1 MLKQRVARQ
10 RRKGSMLANL
20 LAPFRRTRQKFHTSR
35 ERRRL
40 RVDALEERMLL
51 SVTPVDILD
60 KLVNQSLIPSG
71 GTIAGQSVAVDTDGD
86 FVVVWTRYD
95 TIIDPNTN
103 LPLIDPL
110 TGQPQTEANI
120 YARYLTDEVQR
131 ITLPSGVLNDT
142 LPTQYGRFSLIY
154 GGTTLVQKLTISAT
168 YEPFTP
174 FQNNIAGT
182 FVLQADANGDG
193 IISPTERATIVY
205 DETTDINTLASS
217 IQTALQGIGGPLQ
230 NAKVRPV
237 NAKEFV
243 IEYGSAALGV
253 NQPKLSVANV
263 SFTSGFYPAVQ
274 ISTVRE
280 PILISNVPI
289 SPTDPQLTAQ
299 ALEQAFN
306 TRLQAYAL
314 GPIDFPPPNRVP
326 SATEGPYTDPL
337 VVAASI
343 PQISVTAVNA
353 TTFDIRFIGDS
364 GKQDHPEL
372 IIAAV
377 TDELGNSLLPSPQA
391 TVRTLKQSSPEF
403 RVNPEEPDDPFTPGP
418 DKYNQTNPAVAMDA
432 DGDFVIV
439 WESEVPNS
447 VTFASVSDIFAR
459 RFRPVGVANL
469 GVSQFVVDMNADG
482 IPETPIDG
490 ILPLLSPLNTV
501 TQTLTID
508 AFLPGVT
515 TGQFRLSVA
524 GRLTEDITFDSTQL
538 ATTAANI
545 QGALVMAGFQNVTVQ
560 VVSSTDPYKF
570 RVTFTQTFSGPNGLA
585 DAILQYVDPSAGVPL
600 SSRATISSQLA
611 TGIDLFTFR
620 VNTETLRRQFA
631 PAVAMDM
638 LGNFVIAWANS
649 AQDFSYYN
657 GIKAQIFDRNGNK
670 VGNEFL
676 VNAEDTAVYLNPAV
690 GMARTG
696 EFVIAWERTHDVNY
710 LTGGAYATAIQAKAY
725 NLSGQ
730 VILPQ
735 FGIGGG
741 GDPAIAFDSANHFL
755 VTWNVVGDPDN
766 TGQTT
771 MGVRGI
777 VYDLNGN
784 TIRDVF
790 RANSATFDPGNN
802 TLWPLYQ
809 GRAQGGLDAD
819 GDMVVVYDGYGPD
832 VSENVSGF
840 ATAVQQLLRNQI
852 NATTNADLLNY
863 FDPQNEYLLTAG
875 SPSNGDVDGVI
886 NAILIRALNRGA
898 NAEQVGR
905 LRAILDSVAGLL
917 RGEANGVMFSRFDA
931 SPTMAYTTLFSD
943 SVANTVRDGRNTR
956 YLILMNANLNWES
969 FIIRLYRD
977 GFAGYEDITINNI
990 QTNQNWNIA
999 LTRDRIDQLLEGAAR
1014 TGTTWAEPRYEGS
1027 IDVRILSF
1035 AEVASRIGTPWQ
1047 IPVANPGQYVIYEV
1061 TFQGEGHDWP
1071 FYMTGVFPG
1080 RAGGNDVAPPLMIAE
1095 AYGDSGVTQ
1104 ANASMGITPEGSFVV
1119 VYTQYEE
1126 NTDGSVTN
1134 ATIRYRQFQ
1143 ETADTAGPFVT
1154 DILAP
1159 TGTSL
1164 WGGAT
1169 VEGSVNHIVITFNE
1183 ELLRG
1188 DPQTILDSVLNP
1200 ENFVLYRNGVEIP
1213 RGVVKVDFGMNA
1225 ASLLNGTTYDVNGD
1239 GVADGTYQLYSLPTN
1254 KWEAVLT
1261 LDGNGALESGIPGL
1275 ADGDYQLVIR
1285 APSGAN
1291 SGIRDKAG
1299 NALNSTGFVPAG
1311 ADATLS
1317 FHVTVSAQD
1326 QPVLDTNAR
1335 TQPESP
1341 NAVARDADGDY
1352 VVVWTQTDA
1361 LGRNRVYFRM
1371 YDRDGTPANLDLNG
1385 NGIIDPWEIDNAPA
1399 TPVTTSSAFAADDQ
1413 QYASV
1418 AMTPDGDFVIT
1429 WTNTRSGN
1437 ADIYARRFASS
1448 GQPLGEAFLVNSVT
1462 GGDQKWSDVAM
1473 DAEGNFVVAWSSWG
1487 QETGGVANRWGI
1499 FARRFDQLG
1508 QPLGTDFAV
1517 NTVVAGDQVL
1527 PSVSMDYRGNFAIA
1541 WQTGGDIA
1549 LRTYALT
1556 GVAQQAAEI
1565 ALGASVIGQKAYPD
1579 VAMAASGQYLVVSW
1593 MGPDGNGNGVYVD
1606 LLQWDPVGLAW
1617 TPVGTS
1623 QLVNTT
1629 VVGEQGYASVAM
1641 AVNGSFVV
1649 SWSGIGT
1656 QMGQEDQVESGVF
1669 YQQFS
1674 NTGTKIGGERRVNQ
1688 VINGKQ
1694 WAPSVGA
1701 DADGNFIVVF
1711 TGPSMMNPAL
1721 TTVYRF
1727 DSRVY
1732 LNQGDVS
1739 APIVT
1744 KVLTGDGTL
1753 VTEGARVTPGP
1764 QQLVVVLSEAMSQ
1777 RLADINGDG
1786 LIDSRDSAA
1795 PDSVLNLQNWKLF
1808 RDGQEVVGAIKAV
1821 SFRYND
1827 LMRRYEAVL
1836 TLDSNPVTSALD
1848 ALVPGEYQLVV
1859 GDVMTDEYPY
1869 FRLTD
1874 PITGRQ
1880 LDGDRDG
1887 VAGTAG
1893 GAMGFVRNFRVIG
1906 GIPGQDT
1913 SVIPGV
1919 PTQNAR
1925 TQPESPNAVARD
1937 ADGDYVVVWTQ
1948 TDASGRN
1955 RVYFRLFDRDGTPA
1969 DLDLN
1974 GNGVIDASE
1983 VNNAPATPV
1992 TTSSAF
1998 ATDDQQYASVA
2009 MTPDGDFVITWTNTR
2024 NGNADV
2030 YARRF
2035 AANGQPLGEAFL
2047 VNTFTTNDQKWS
2059 DVAMDA
2065 EGRFVVVWSSLGQET
2080 GTTVPSY
2087 GIFAR
2092 RFDENGQAVGAEF
2105 QINTTTAGDQML
2117 PSVSMDYR
2125 GNFGVAWQTLV
2136 GGTNTDIAV
2145 SLFDWAGT
2153 PLLAETIVNVTTLG
2167 PQTNPDIALAAGGRS
2182 FVVTWASA
2190 DGSGTGVFA
2199 QLYAWDPV
2207 TLAWVGLPAD
2217 LQVNTT
2223 VAGDQRFASV
2233 SMDALGNFVVAWS
2246 GMGNQLNEEDL
2257 AESGV
2262 FYQRFD
2268 ATGNRI
2274 AGERRV
2280 NQVVAGKQWLPSVAA
2295 DADGNFI
2302 VVFTGPSSVNPTVST
2317 IYAFDSRTHL
2327 TLDDIAAPI
2336 VTKVWTNDRQLI
2348 TEGSRIAT
2356 GPTQLI
2362 VQLSEEMSQRL
2373 MDANGNGIY
2382 DAGDVAGPDSVVNR
2396 ENWRIFRNGQEIVG
2410 AVKSVTFSFNPL
2422 TRKWEAVL
2430 TLDGNPDSP
2439 LNDPLPS
2446 GDYQL
2451 LVADLMTD
2459 AYPFYRVSDP
2469 VTGFQLDGDRDAIAG
2484 TVAGLGYVRTFIV
2497 GEGSGIGPG
2506 TPGDP
2511 GVGDVNPIVN
2521 TTLIGNQGQPAVG
2534 MNANGDY
2541 VVVWVSP
2548 GQGADATTTATNII
2562 AQRYNRRGEAQ
2573 GTEFIVNN
2581 YETGDQNQPAVAMD
2595 SAGNFIVVWAG
2606 AGADDTD
2613 GVWARIFDRFG
2624 NPLGDQFRV
2633 NQYRANAQYSP
2644 KVAVD
2649 AVGNFVVTWSS
2660 YGQDGDKDGVYARLY
2675 NAFGQARSD
2684 EFRVNTTTANYQ
2696 RLSDVAMDD
2705 AGNFVVVWMSYGQ
2718 DGSGYAVMGRVFN
2731 ANGSARTGELRI
2743 NQYTTNDQIDPRV
2756 AMDPSGNFVVTWSS
2770 FGQDGSGYGVFARLY
2785 SPDGTAKGNE
2795 FRVNQTT
2802 LHWQY
2807 RPDVAM
2813 DRSGNFTIVWM
2824 TSGQDNDLQND
2835 WGIYARMFTA
2845 TGADYV
2851 LPPKGH
2857 VGEFRVN
2864 AAVEGNQTDPA
2875 IAMDAVGNFI
2885 VAWAGPSTNPDPVV
2899 AAANGIDI
2907 FARLIDP
2914 PNQVDLQG
2922 TAGNDTLEFVAGSSL
2937 ATSVVKLNG
2946 TVVSVPTSGTS
2957 LVFEGLGGVD
2967 TVIVTGTSG
2976 KEVVTLWPTGGTF
2989 QFPGG
2994 FTLEVRSVEKITVD
3008 AKGGT
3013 DELTVYDSSLTD
3025 TMTATPTQVTAASQ
3039 DGSFSHSAKNFETV
3053 TLISTAGGEDLAML
3067 YDSAG
3072 NDTFVATPTYI
3083 EMSGTGY
3090 KLRAEGFR
3098 YGHGYA
3104 SAGGIDTAMMYDSAG
3119 DDEYVCTPDYNI
3131 LRGDNF
3137 FIRAK
3142 FFDYVHAYATAG
3154 GYDKATIKGSTGA
3167 DKIVIDPQV
3176 VRLSAGSYVHRGKFF
3191 EEVTVR
3197 GGGGQDIAYVYD
3209 GVVLPGMVARGV
3221 APVPLSASQLVY
3233 LQQLYKIQTYNEGG
3247 TGTNRTIRPAVDAV
3261 FSAYWP

>member
-20 LAPFRRTRQKFHTSR
+20 LAPFRRARQKFHTSR

-40 RVDALEERMLL
+40 RIDALEERTLL

-60 KLVNQSLIPSG
+60 KLVNQSLIPNG
-71 GTIAGQSVAVDTDGD
+71 GTIAGQSLAVDADGD

-95 TIIDPNTN
+95 TLTDPNTG
-103 LPLIDPL
+103 LPIIDPL
-110 TGQPQTEANI
+110 TGQAQTEANI

-131 ITLPSGVLNDT
+131 ITLPNAVLNDT
-142 LPTQYGRFSLIY
+142 VPTQYARFSLIY
-154 GGTTLVQKLTISAT
+154 GGSTLVQKLTISAT
-168 YEPFTP
+168 YEPYVS
-174 FQNNIAGT
+174 FQQNVAGT

-205 DETTDINTLASS
+205 DETADINALANS

-230 NAKVRPV
+230 NAKVTPI

-243 IEYGSAALGV
+243 IEYGSAALGI
-253 NQPKLSVANV
+253 NQPKLSVGNV
-263 SFTSGFYPAVQ
+263 NFTSGFYPAVQ
-274 ISTVRE
+274 VSTVRE
-280 PILISNVPI
+280 PILIANIPI
-289 SPTDPQLTAQ
+289 SPNNPQLTAQ

-314 GPIDFPPPNRVP
+314 GPIDFPPPDRVP
-326 SATEGPYTDPL
+326 NASEGPYTDPL
-337 VVAASI
+337 VAAVSV

-372 IIAAV
+372 IISAV
-377 TDELGNSLLPSPQA
+377 SDELGNNLLPSPQA
-391 TVRTLKQSSPEF
+391 TVTTLKQSSPEF

-418 DKYNQTNPAVAMDA
+418 DKYNQINPAVAMDA
-432 DGDFVIV
+432 DGEFVIV
-439 WESEVPNS
+439 WESEVPDS
-447 VTFASVSDIFAR
+447 VAFASVTDVFAR
-459 RFRPVGVANL
+459 RFRAVGTANL
-469 GVSQFVVDMNADG
+469 GVSQLVVDMNADG
-482 IPETPIDG
+482 IPETPISG
-490 ILPLLSPLNTV
+490 ILPLVSPLKTV
-501 TQTLTID
+501 TQTLTVD
-508 AFLPGVT
+508 AFLPGTV

-524 GRLTEDITFDSTQL
+524 GKQTEDITFDSTQL

-545 QGALVMAGFQNVTVQ
+545 QGALVMAGFQDVTVE

-570 RVTFTQTFSGPNGLA
+570 RVTFAQTFSGPNGLA
-585 DAILQYVDPSAGVPL
+585 DAILQYVDPTVGVPL
-600 SSRATISSQLA
+600 STRANVSSQLA
-611 TGIDLFTFR
+611 TGLDLFTFQ
-620 VNTETLRRQFA
+620 VNTETLRAQFA

-676 VNAEDTAVYLNPAV
+676 VNTEDTAVHLNPAV

-696 EFVIAWERTHDVNY
+696 EFVIAWERTHDVSF
-710 LTGGAYATAIQAKAY
+710 LAGAPYTTFVDIKAY
-725 NLSGQ
+725 DLSGQ
-730 VILPQ
+730 VLIPQ
-735 FGIGGG
+735 FAISVGK
-741 GDPAIAFDSANHFL
+741 DPTIAFDSTNRFL
-755 VTWNVVGDPDN
+755 VTWWNTYADPDRIAVLS
-766 TGQTT
+766 Q
-771 MGVRGI
+771 GI
-777 VYDLNGN
+777 RAMVYDLNGN
-784 TIRDVF
+784 IIRDMF
-790 RANSATFDPGNN
+790 RPNSASFDVTSTTEWSLSQSHGH
-802 TLWPLYQ
+802 
-809 GRAQGGLDAD
+809 GGLDAD
-819 GDMVVVYDGYGPD
+819 GDLIVAYEGYAPDASIEVYGITG
-832 VSENVSGF
+832 
-840 ATAVQQLLRNQI
+840 AIRQILRQKI
-852 NATTNADLLNY
+852 NAQTNADLLNFY
-863 FDPQNEYLLTAG
+863 DPQTETLLAAG

-886 NAILIRALNRGA
+886 DAILVRALNRGA
-898 NAEQVGR
+898 SPEQLGR
-905 LRAILDSVAGLL
+905 LRAILDSVAGLV
-917 RGEANGVMFSRFDA
+917 RGDANAVMFSRFDA
-931 SPTMAYTTLFSD
+931 DPASVYTTLFSD
-943 SVANTVRDGRNTR
+943 CIANTHRDGQNTR
-956 YLILMNANLNWES
+956 YLILMDRSLNWES
-969 FIIRLYRD
+969 FNLLLDRP
-977 GFAGYEDITINNI
+977 GYGGDTVTINNI
-990 QTNQNWNIA
+990 QVNQVWSPTATASAIDRALELSFLTGQNWP
-999 LTRDRIDQLLEGAAR
+999 TEG
-1014 TGTTWAEPRYEGS
+1014 P
-1027 IDVRILSF
+1027 IDVRIISPS
-1035 AEVASRIGTPWQ
+1035 EIASRLGTPWE
-1047 IPVANPGQYVIYEV
+1047 IPISNPNQYVIFEV
-1061 TFQGEGHDWP
+1061 TFQGESHDWP
-1071 FYMTGVFPG
+1071 FEMAPTGSG
-1080 RAGGNDVAPPLMIAE
+1080 RAGGQNVVPPLMIRQTI
-1095 AYGDSGVTQ
+1095 GDLGVRQ
-1104 ANASMGITPEGSFVV
+1104 GDPSIGVTPEGSFVIL
-1119 VYTQYEE
+1119 YTQYEQ
-1126 NTDGSVTN
+1126 NTDGMVTN
-1134 ATIRYRQFQ
+1134 ATIRYRQFR

-1169 VEGSVNHIVITFNE
+1169 VEGSVSQIVVTFNE
-1183 ELLRG
+1183 ELLGG
-1188 DPQTILDSVLNP
+1188 DPQAILDSVLNP

-1213 RGVVKVDFGMNA
+1213 RGIVKVDFGMNA
-1225 ASLLNGTTYDVNGD
+1225 ASLLNGTSYDLNGD
-1239 GVADGTYQLYSLPTN
+1239 GVPDGTYQLYSLPTN

-1261 LDGNGALESGIPGL
+1261 VDGNGALEAGTPGL

-1285 APSGAN
+1285 APSGTI

-1311 ADATLS
+1311 ANATLS

-1361 LGRNRVYFRM
+1361 SGRNRVYFRM
-1371 YDRDGTPANLDLNG
+1371 YDRDGTPANLDLNA
-1385 NGIIDPWEIDNAPA
+1385 NGVIDPWEIDNAPA
-1399 TPVTTSSAFAADDQ
+1399 TPVTTSTAFAADDQ
-1413 QYASV
+1413 QNASV

-1437 ADIYARRFASS
+1437 ADIYARRFAAS
-1448 GQPLGEAFLVNSVT
+1448 GQALGEAFLVNSVT

-1508 QPLGTDFAV
+1508 QPMGAEFAV

-1527 PSVSMDYRGNFAIA
+1527 PSVSMDYRGNFAVA
-1541 WQTGGDIA
+1541 WQTAGEIA
-1549 LRTYALT
+1549 LRTFDAT
-1556 GVAQQAAEI
+1556 GVAREAAEI
-1565 ALGASVIGQKAYPD
+1565 LLGQTIVGQKAYPD
-1579 VAMAASGQYLVVSW
+1579 VALAASGQYVVVSW
-1593 MGPDGNGNGVYVD
+1593 AGPDGNGNGVYVD
-1606 LLQWDPVGLAW
+1606 LLQWDPAGLVW

-1629 VVGEQGYASVAM
+1629 VVGEQSYASVAM

-1656 QMGQEDQVESGVF
+1656 QVGQEDQLESGVF

-1674 NTGTKIGGERRVNQ
+1674 NALTKVGGERRVNQ
-1688 VINGKQ
+1688 VVAGKQ

-1711 TGPSMMNPAL
+1711 TGPSAVNPAL

-1744 KVLTGDGTL
+1744 KVLTGEGVL
-1753 VTEGARVTPGP
+1753 VTEGARVAPGP
-1764 QQLVVVLSEAMSQ
+1764 QELVVVLSEAMSE

-1786 LIDSRDSAA
+1786 LIDNRDGPA
-1795 PDSVLNLQNWKLF
+1795 PDSVLNVQNWKLY
-1808 RDGQEVVGAIKAV
+1808 RDGAEVAGAIKSV
-1821 SFRYND
+1821 TFRYNA
-1827 LMRRYEAVL
+1827 LTRRYEAVL
-1836 TLDSNPVTSALD
+1836 GLDSNPVTTAIEP
-1848 ALVPGEYQLVV
+1848 LVPGEYQLVV
-1859 GDVMTDEYPY
+1859 KDVMTDAYPY

-1874 PITGRQ
+1874 PVTGRQ

-1893 GAMGFVRNFRVIG
+1893 GAAGFVRNFMVIG
-1906 GIPGQDT
+1906 GVPGQDV

-1955 RVYFRLFDRDGTPA
+1955 RVYFRLYDRDGTPA
-1969 DLDLN
+1969 DLDVN
-1974 GNGVIDASE
+1974 GNGVIDPFE
-1983 VNNAPATPV
+1983 IDNAPATPV
-1992 TTSSAF
+1992 TTSSTF
-1998 ATDDQQYASVA
+1998 AGDDQQYASVA

-2024 NGNADV
+2024 SGNADI

-2035 AANGQPLGEAFL
+2035 SANGQALGEAFL
-2047 VNTFTTNDQKWS
+2047 VNTVTANDQKWS

-2065 EGRFVVVWSSLGQET
+2065 QGRFVVVWSSLGQEL
-2080 GTTVPSY
+2080 GAVVPSY

-2092 RFDENGQAVGAEF
+2092 RFDENGQAIGAEF
-2105 QINTTTAGDQML
+2105 QVNTTTAGDQMF

-2125 GNFGVAWQTLV
+2125 GDFAIAWQTLV
-2136 GGTNTDIAV
+2136 GVNDTDIAV
-2145 SLFDWAGT
+2145 ALFDWSGVA
-2153 PLLAETIVNVTTLG
+2153 LLPETVVNVTTLG
-2167 PQTNPDIALAAGGRS
+2167 PQSNPDIALAPGGTS
-2182 FVVTWASA
+2182 FVVTWAGS
-2190 DGSGTGVFA
+2190 DGSGSGVFG
-2199 QLYAWDPV
+2199 QLYVWDPV
-2207 TLAWVGLPAD
+2207 TLAWVGLTAD
-2217 LQVNTT
+2217 LQINTT
-2223 VAGDQRFASV
+2223 TTGDQRFASV
-2233 SMDALGNFVVAWS
+2233 SMDAVGNFVVAWS
-2246 GMGNQLNEEDL
+2246 GIGTQLNEEDV

-2268 ATGNRI
+2268 AAGNRLG
-2274 AGERRV
+2274 GERRV

-2295 DADGNFI
+2295 DGDGNFI
-2302 VVFTGPSSVNPTVST
+2302 VVFTGPSAANPAVST
-2317 IYAFDSRTHL
+2317 VYAFDSRTHI
-2327 TLDDIAAPI
+2327 TLDDIAAPL
-2336 VTKVWTNDRQLI
+2336 VTKVWTNERQLI

-2356 GPTQLI
+2356 GPTHLI
-2362 VQLSEEMSQRL
+2362 VQLSEEMSRRL

-2382 DAGDVAGPDSVVNR
+2382 DPADVPGPDSVLNR

-2410 AVKSVTFSFNPL
+2410 AVKAVSFSFNPL

-2439 LNDPLPS
+2439 INEPLPS

-2451 LVADLMTD
+2451 LCSDVMTD

-2469 VTGFQLDGDRDAIAG
+2469 IAGFQLDGDYDAIPG
-2484 TVAGLGYVRTFIV
+2484 TIAGLGFVRTFII

-2511 GVGDVNPIVN
+2511 GTGDINPVIN
-2521 TTLIGNQGQPAVG
+2521 TTLVGDQSQPAVA

-2573 GTEFIVNN
+2573 GTEFIVNS
-2581 YETGDQNQPAVAMD
+2581 YETGDQNEPAVAMD

-2606 AGADDTD
+2606 AGADDAD

-2649 AVGNFVVTWSS
+2649 AAGNFVVTWSS
-2660 YGQDGDKDGVYARLY
+2660 YGQDGDKDGVYARLF
-2675 NAFGQARSD
+2675 NAYGQPRSD

-2705 AGNFVVVWMSYGQ
+2705 VGNFVVVWMSYGQ

-2731 ANGSARTGELRI
+2731 ASGTARTGELRI
-2743 NQYTTNDQIDPRV
+2743 NQYATNDQIDPRV

-2770 FGQDGSGYGVFARLY
+2770 FGQDGSGYGIYARMY
-2785 SPDGTAKGNE
+2785 APDGTAKGNE

-2824 TSGQDNDLQND
+2824 SSGQDNDLQND

-2845 TGADYV
+2845 SGADYV

-2864 AAVEGNQTDPA
+2864 AAVAGNQTDPA

-2885 VAWAGPSTNPDPVV
+2885 VAWAGPSTDPDPVV

-2914 PNQVDLQG
+2914 PNQLAIQG
-2922 TAGNDTLEFVAGSSL
+2922 TAGNDTFEFVAGSSA

-2946 TVVSVPTSGTS
+2946 VVVNIPSSTTSF
-2957 LVFEGLGGVD
+2957 VFEGLGGVD
-2967 TVIVTGTSG
+2967 TVIVTGTTG
-2976 KEVVTLWPTGGTF
+2976 KDVVSLWPTGGTF
-2989 QFPGG
+2989 AFPGG
-2994 FTLEVRSVEKITVD
+2994 FTLEVRSAERITVD

-3013 DELTVYDSSLTD
+3013 DELTVYDSSGAD
-3025 TMTATPTQVTAASQ
+3025 TMTATPTEVSATNA
-3039 DGSFSHSAKNFETV
+3039 DGSYSHVAKRFEIV
-3053 TLISTAGGEDLAML
+3053 TLLSTAGGEDIAML
-3067 YDSAG
+3067 YDSVG
-3072 NDTFVATPTYI
+3072 NDQFVATPTYA
-3083 EMSGTGY
+3083 EMTGTGF

-3098 YGHGYA
+3098 YAHGYA
-3104 SAGGIDTAMMYDSAG
+3104 ANGGTDTAMMYDSAG

-3137 FIRAK
+3137 YIRAK
-3142 FFDYVHAYATAG
+3142 LFDYVHAYATAG
-3154 GYDKATIKGSTGA
+3154 GYDKATIKGSAGD
-3167 DKIVIDPQV
+3167 DKIVLEPNV
-3176 VRLSAGSYVHRGKFF
+3176 VRLNSRSYVHRGKFF
-3191 EEVTVR
+3191 EEITVR
-3197 GGGGQDIAYVYD
+3197 GGGGRDIAYVYD
-3209 GVVLPGMVARGV
+3209 GVVLPGTVARGTP
-3221 APVPLSASQLVY
+3221 PVPLDASQIVY
-3233 LQQLYKIQTYNEGG
+3233 LRQLYKIQTYNEGG
-3247 TGTNRTIRPAVDAV
+3247 TGTSRTIRPAVDAV